1 MIKYLIGLIENK
13 VERNLTQCA
22 ALNESLTD
30 SEETATEHVEQQ
42 EASAVSDCENTF
54 EEVGKHYEGQ
64 DNADFSD
71 DFDSENE

>member
-1 MIKYLIGLIENK
+1 M
-13 VERNLTQCA
+13 
-22 ALNESLTD
+22 NEALTD
-30 SEETATEHVEQQ
+30 SEETATENVEQQ

-71 DFDSENE
+71 DFDSENEEEDLGEKQNESRNVGVSIRI